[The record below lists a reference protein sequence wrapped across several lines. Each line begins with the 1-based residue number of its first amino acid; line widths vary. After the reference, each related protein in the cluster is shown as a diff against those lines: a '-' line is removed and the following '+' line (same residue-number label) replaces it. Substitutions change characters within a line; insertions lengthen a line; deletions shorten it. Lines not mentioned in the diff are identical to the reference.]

1 MPGPIGRAKE
11 FDNRLVTMVDDDMR
25 AWIAAMSKVTG
36 QSEGWVVRE
45 VLAAWRAGEVKIG
58 ATNSEPSQAE
68 T

>member
-36 QSEGWVVRE
+36 ESEGWVVRAI
-45 VLAAWRAGEVKIG
+45 LTAWRTGEMKIG
-58 ATNSEPSQAE
+58 TTSTESAQVTP
-68 T
+68 